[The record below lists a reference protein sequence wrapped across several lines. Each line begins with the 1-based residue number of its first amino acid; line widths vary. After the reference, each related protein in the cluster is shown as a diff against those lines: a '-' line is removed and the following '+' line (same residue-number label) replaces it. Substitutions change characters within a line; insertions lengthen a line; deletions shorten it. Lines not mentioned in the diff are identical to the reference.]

1 MKTILAS
8 RRVNMTALA
17 LITFA
22 FLGLTACQQDGTTSP
37 IAALDDLNS
46 SSSLSAASLT
56 SDAQTSGGL
65 EMDLLALA
73 GGSGNATGTRPEA
86 VLEIKRRPL
95 SRTSTET
102 GGEAS
107 ARFDNTLGV
116 TGVSVAVL
124 GTTYQFV
131 TPPMRPHNGNGQG
144 PGGNGNGNGG
154 NGNGNPNSTNANAQR
169 PERIASTL
177 FVFPA
182 PPATNASTT
191 LPALITLTPVNATAT
206 FTVSG
211 YTLADNT
218 LEIPGTVSFTSLKD
232 GDALSRA
239 AALTVRWN
247 VAGTFTNG
255 VVVVRNVLDST
266 ALAGKTR
273 REIEQIRRNLPKP
286 ITKQLTAGATS
297 IDFTAAE
304 LTALQAGSAE
314 ISLGIVNAKRTN
326 SDKALLVA
334 HARTG
339 ARVILQ

>member
-8 RRVNMTALA
+8 RRVSMTALA

-22 FLGLTACQQDGTTSP
+22 FLGLTSCQQDGTTSP

-46 SSSLSAASLT
+46 SSSLSTASLT

-65 EMDLLALA
+65 EMDLLALT
-73 GGSGNATGTRPEA
+73 GGSRPEA
-86 VLEIKRRPL
+86 VFEIKRRPL

-131 TPPMRPHNGNGQG
+131 TPPMRPQNGNGRG
-144 PGGNGNGNGG
+144 PGGNGNGG

-169 PERIASTL
+169 PDRIASTL

-191 LPALITLTPVNATAT
+191 LPALITLTPVNATAI

-218 LEIPGTVSFTSLKD
+218 LNIPGNVSFTSLKD
-232 GDALSRA
+232 GDALSRT
-239 AALTVRWN
+239 AALTVRWS

-255 VVVVRNVLDST
+255 VITVRNVLDST
-266 ALAGKTR
+266 ALAGKSR
-273 REIEQIRRNLPKP
+273 REIEQMLRSLPKP

-304 LTALQAGSAE
+304 LTALQAGSTE